1 MEQYRE
7 PFVEGWE
14 FVQTLG
20 EGAYGEVK
28 LAVCRAS
35 MECVAVKI
43 IHLTDSTVEE
53 NVKKEI
59 CIHRMVNHKN
69 VIKFYGYRKA
79 NNIQYLF
86 LKYACGGELFDRIE
100 PDKGMKLRDALRY
113 FHQLIEGV
121 EYLHSIGVC
130 HRDLKPENLLLDEND
145 VLQITD
151 FGMATVFRYKGVE
164 REVSRM
170 CGTKPYT
177 APEVL
182 KGTPYRAEPADVWSC
197 AIILVTLLAG
207 ELPWDVPI
215 MRDRMYRQWR
225 ERCIT
230 KEPWKKM
237 DTLALSLFRS
247 VLVEDPKRR
256 YTIEQIKK
264 HQFYNKT
271 FALQEEEEN
280 SCSSSGVKRR
290 NSLLD
295 EMGHL
300 SSPQGVF
307 SQPDRSNNE
316 NSLSPLA
323 EVRHPIS
330 FSQPAQSDD
339 LLLNS
344 QLQCTPATSQTPFQK
359 LVRRMTRFFVLT
371 TRQETV
377 KAMTELLESHGYVVK
392 KNSSILLTVSTVDK
406 TKARLIF
413 KICLIDMAGNLLVDF
428 RLSKGD
434 GLEFKR
440 HFVKIKEKVKHII
453 RKTPPSWPQG
463 GVTDSESAADRLSK
477 RLEASSPESLT
488 ASNSSELPGSS
499 EGPSRSTSNSKP
511 KNELSDSTKPSSSKA
526 TASKKDSKQ
535 ERLDSKQERPAKRS
549 RLEITEERED
559 KGSTNSP
566 ATHFLELQR
575 RTTM

>member
-28 LAVCRAS
+28 LAVCQAS

-43 IHLTDSTVEE
+43 IHLTDSSVEE

-59 CIHRMVNHKN
+59 CIHNMLNHQN
-69 VIKFYGYRKA
+69 VIKFYGYRKF

-100 PDKGMKLRDALRY
+100 PDRGMKLRDALRY

-121 EYLHSIGVC
+121 EYLHSTGVC

-207 ELPWDVPI
+207 ELPWDVPLV
-215 MRDRMYRQWR
+215 RDRMYRQWK
-225 ERCIT
+225 EKCIT

-271 FALQEEEEN
+271 FTLQEEEEN
-280 SCSSSGVKRR
+280 NTSSSGVKRR
-290 NSLLD
+290 NSLMD
-295 EMGHL
+295 ENGHL
-300 SSPQGVF
+300 SSPQGVL
-307 SQPDRSNNE
+307 SQPDSLNNE
-316 NSLSPLA
+316 NSLSLLA

-344 QLQCTPATSQTPFQK
+344 QLPCTPATSQTPFQK

-377 KAMTELLESHGYVVK
+377 KALIEVLECHGYGVK
-392 KNSSILLTVSTVDK
+392 KNSSILLTVHTVDK
-406 TKARLIF
+406 TKSPLIF
-413 KICLIDMAGNLLVDF
+413 KICLIDMAGNLLADF

-453 RKTPPSWPQG
+453 RKTPPCWPQG
-463 GVTDSESAADRLSK
+463 SGADSDFSSDRRGNNSLEVSSTDLPTCDSDTRTTPAPSETSRTTYGQQLDSKSAPTKASLSRK
-477 RLEASSPESLT
+477 
-488 ASNSSELPGSS
+488 
-499 EGPSRSTSNSKP
+499 
-511 KNELSDSTKPSSSKA
+511 DST
-526 TASKKDSKQ
+526 Q
-535 ERLDSKQERPAKRS
+535 ERLDSKQERPAKRQ
-549 RLEITEERED
+549 RLDLTD
-559 KGSTNSP
+559 KNPEQDIVKESAKPFRNIHG
-566 ATHFLELQR
+566 LQR
-575 RTTM
+575 RTTL

>member
-1 MEQYRE
+1 MEQYRQ

-28 LAVCRAS
+28 LAVCRAT

-43 IHLTDSTVEE
+43 IHLTNTSVEE
-53 NVKKEI
+53 NVRKEI
-59 CIHRMVNHKN
+59 CIHKMLDHKN
-69 VIKFYGYRKA
+69 IIKFYGYRHAKG
-79 NNIQYLF
+79 IEYLF
-86 LKYACGGELFDRIE
+86 LKYASGGELFDRIE
-100 PDKGMKLRDALRY
+100 PDRGMKLRDGLKY

-121 EYLHSIGVC
+121 EYLHSRGVC

-151 FGMATVFRYKGVE
+151 FGMATVFKYKGVE

-182 KGTPYRAEPADVWSC
+182 KGAPYRAEPADVWSC

-215 MRDRMYRQWR
+215 MRDRLYRQWR

-256 YTIEQIKK
+256 YTLEQIKK
-264 HQFYNKT
+264 HQFYNKR
-271 FALQEEEEN
+271 FIII
-280 SCSSSGVKRR
+280 SSKLFLHIDDNKNMISYIFLEFRI
-290 NSLLD
+290 L
-295 EMGHL
+295 
-300 SSPQGVF
+300 
-307 SQPDRSNNE
+307 SQPDRPNNE

-339 LLLNS
+339 LLLSS
-344 QLQCTPATSQTPFQK
+344 QMPCTPATSQTPFQK
-359 LVRRMTRFFVLT
+359 LVKRMTRFFVRT

-377 KAMTELLESHGYVVK
+377 KEMSTFLESHGYGVK
-392 KNSSILLTVSTVDK
+392 TNSTVMVTDIYCCRRHLKMQLTISTVDK
-406 TKARLIF
+406 TKSRLIF

-440 HFVKIKEKVKHII
+440 HFVKIKEKLKHII
-453 RKTPPSWPQG
+453 RKTPPTWPI
-463 GVTDSESAADRLSK
+463 GVSVDPDMSSDGNRLTDATTTTN
-477 RLEASSPESLT
+477 LEHLTSGAFIVQPIMSSTSPETQQEPASS
-488 ASNSSELPGSS
+488 ASRQSV
-499 EGPSRSTSNSKP
+499 
-511 KNELSDSTKPSSSKA
+511 KPS
-526 TASKKDSKQ
+526 T
-535 ERLDSKQERPAKRS
+535 SKQERPTKRQK
-549 RLEITEERED
+549 LEENVGRDSGED
-559 KGSTNSP
+559 KVELNKSPRTNCKG
-566 ATHFLELQR
+566 LQKN
-575 RTTM
+575 TTM

>member
-28 LAVCRAS
+28 LAVCRAT

-43 IHLTDSTVEE
+43 IHLTDSSVEE
-53 NVKKEI
+53 NVRKEI
-59 CIHRMVNHKN
+59 CVHKMLDHRNI
-69 VIKFYGYRKA
+69 IKFYGYRKA
-79 NNIQYLF
+79 NDIQYLF
-86 LKYACGGELFDRIE
+86 LKYASGGELFDRIE
-100 PDKGMKLRDALRY
+100 PDKGMKLRDALKY

-121 EYLHSIGVC
+121 EYLHSRGVC

-151 FGMATVFRYKGVE
+151 FGMATVFRYKGAE

-182 KGTPYRAEPADVWSC
+182 KGVPYRAEPADIWSC

-215 MRDRMYRQWR
+215 MRDRLYRQWR
-225 ERCIT
+225 EKCIT
-230 KEPWKKM
+230 KEPWNKM

-256 YTIEQIKK
+256 YTLEQIKK
-264 HQFYNKT
+264 HQFYNKR
-271 FALQEEEEN
+271 FMLSEDEN
-280 SCSSSGVKRR
+280 TSSTTKQIMS
-290 NSLLD
+290 NSIMD
-295 EMGHL
+295 EHGHL
-300 SSPQGVF
+300 SSPQGIL
-307 SQPDRSNNE
+307 SQPERSNNE

-323 EVRHPIS
+323 EVRHPMS

-339 LLLNS
+339 LLLSS
-344 QLQCTPATSQTPFQK
+344 QMQCTPATSQTPFQK
-359 LVRRMTRFFVLT
+359 LVKRMTRFFVLT
-371 TRQETV
+371 TRQETI
-377 KAMTELLESHGYVVK
+377 KEMSEFLESHGYGVK
-392 KNSSILLTVSTVDK
+392 KNSNVQLTISTVDK
-406 TKARLIF
+406 TKSRLIF
-413 KICLIDMAGNLLVDF
+413 KICVIEMAGNLLVDF

-440 HFVKIKEKVKHII
+440 HFVKIKDKLRHII
-453 RKTPPSWPQG
+453 RKTPPSWPLG
-463 GVTDSESAADRLSK
+463 MSCEMESTSEKHPDSASVSLSERLGTSELLSTSGSSKTSHLEQSPNTATSSKQLQKQPVSRRETKEKPAKRAKLEDNESAADKEVYQSTR
-477 RLEASSPESLT
+477 SSLQ
-488 ASNSSELPGSS
+488 
-499 EGPSRSTSNSKP
+499 RST
-511 KNELSDSTKPSSSKA
+511 
-526 TASKKDSKQ
+526 
-535 ERLDSKQERPAKRS
+535 
-549 RLEITEERED
+549 
-559 KGSTNSP
+559 
-566 ATHFLELQR
+566 
-575 RTTM
+575 TM

>member
-1 MEQYRE
+1 MYPQGRHQIIVEELEKKNPKTMEQYRE

-20 EGAYGEVK
+20 EGAYGE
-28 LAVCRAS
+28 
-35 MECVAVKI
+35 
-43 IHLTDSTVEE
+43 
-53 NVKKEI
+53 
-59 CIHRMVNHKN
+59 MVNHKN

-207 ELPWDVPI
+207 E
-215 MRDRMYRQWR
+215 
-225 ERCIT
+225 
-230 KEPWKKM
+230 
-237 DTLALSLFRS
+237 
-247 VLVEDPKRR
+247 
-256 YTIEQIKK
+256 
-264 HQFYNKT
+264 
-271 FALQEEEEN
+271 EEN

-392 KNSSILLTVSTVDK
+392 KNSSILCIVQS
-406 TKARLIF
+406 I
-413 KICLIDMAGNLLVDF
+413 G
-428 RLSKGD
+428 
-434 GLEFKR
+434 
-440 HFVKIKEKVKHII
+440 
-453 RKTPPSWPQG
+453 
-463 GVTDSESAADRLSK
+463 
-477 RLEASSPESLT
+477 
-488 ASNSSELPGSS
+488 
-499 EGPSRSTSNSKP
+499 
-511 KNELSDSTKPSSSKA
+511 
-526 TASKKDSKQ
+526 
-535 ERLDSKQERPAKRS
+535 
-549 RLEITEERED
+549 
-559 KGSTNSP
+559 
-566 ATHFLELQR
+566 
-575 RTTM
+575 